1 MLTISARLSDTC
13 GQSGTGYTSRG
24 NVIKSNRF
32 EDVYHRPARVG
43 GDLVPGSSQVHFADI
58 ENPQINALYFDDT
71 VRSTLHVRILLD
83 ACS

>member
-32 EDVYHRPARVG
+32 EDVYHRPASVG

-71 VRSTLHVRILLD
+71 VRSMTQTNAHS
-83 ACS
+83 AGCS